1 MSIEEAEKMKKIAKA
16 FVSITCLVLLTVF
29 TTGCADKVDQKAIR
43 QDQDRIVEYIK
54 EKVEL
59 ENKDEIRKIK
69 FVDYKKNTSTGS
81 WRYNVIINDKIEL
94 RYTVWRES
102 NEVILSSSDE
112 NEINLVKNKNNVK
125 ESSIEVI
132 YEK

>member
-1 MSIEEAEKMKKIAKA
+1 MKKTAK
-16 FVSITCLVLLTVF
+16 VLMSITCLVLLTVF

>member
-1 MSIEEAEKMKKIAKA
+1 MKKIAKV

>member
-1 MSIEEAEKMKKIAKA
+1 MKKIAKA

-81 WRYNVIINDKIEL
+81 WRYYVIINDKIEL
-94 RYTVWRES
+94 WYTVWRES
-102 NEVILSSSDE
+102 NEVVLSSSDE
-112 NEINLVKNKNNVK
+112 NEINLVKNKNNIK

-132 YEK
+132 YE

>member
-1 MSIEEAEKMKKIAKA
+1 MSKKRILISRILLAIITIIVLMVVFFYKPEPSEEDIK
-16 FVSITCLVLLTVF
+16 
-29 TTGCADKVDQKAIR
+29 IR

-59 ENKDEIRKIK
+59 ENKEEIRKIK

-81 WRYNVIINDKIEL
+81 WRNYVIINDKIEL
-94 RYTVWRES
+94 WYTVWRES
-102 NEVILSSSDE
+102 NEVVLSSSDE
-112 NEINLVKNKNNVK
+112 NEINLVKNKNNIK

-132 YEK
+132 YE

>member
-1 MSIEEAEKMKKIAKA
+1 MKKIAKA

-43 QDQDRIVEYIK
+43 KDQERIVEYIK

>member
-1 MSIEEAEKMKKIAKA
+1 MKKIAKA

-112 NEINLVKNKNNVK
+112 NEINLVKNKNNIN

-132 YEK
+132 YE

>member
-1 MSIEEAEKMKKIAKA
+1 MSKKRILISRILLAIITIIVLMIVFFYKPEPSEEDIK
-16 FVSITCLVLLTVF
+16 
-29 TTGCADKVDQKAIR
+29 IR

-59 ENKDEIRKIK
+59 ENKEEIRKIK

-81 WRYNVIINDKIEL
+81 WRYYVIINDKIEL
-94 RYTVWRES
+94 WYTVWRES
-102 NEVILSSSDE
+102 NEVVLSSSDE
-112 NEINLVKNKNNVK
+112 NEINLVKNKNNIK

-132 YEK
+132 YE

>member
-1 MSIEEAEKMKKIAKA
+1 MSKERILISRILLAIITIIVLMVVFFYKPEPSEEDIK
-16 FVSITCLVLLTVF
+16 
-29 TTGCADKVDQKAIR
+29 IR

-59 ENKDEIRKIK
+59 ENKEEIRKIK

-81 WRYNVIINDKIEL
+81 WRYYVIINDKIEL
-94 RYTVWRES
+94 WYTVWRES
-102 NEVILSSSDE
+102 NEVVLSSSDE
-112 NEINLVKNKNNVK
+112 NEINLVKNKNNIK

-132 YEK
+132 YE

>member
-1 MSIEEAEKMKKIAKA
+1 MKKIAKA

-43 QDQDRIVEYIK
+43 QDKDRIVEYIK

-69 FVDYKKNTSTGS
+69 YIG
-81 WRYNVIINDKIEL
+81 E
-94 RYTVWRES
+94 
-102 NEVILSSSDE
+102 
-112 NEINLVKNKNNVK
+112 
-125 ESSIEVI
+125 
-132 YEK
+132 